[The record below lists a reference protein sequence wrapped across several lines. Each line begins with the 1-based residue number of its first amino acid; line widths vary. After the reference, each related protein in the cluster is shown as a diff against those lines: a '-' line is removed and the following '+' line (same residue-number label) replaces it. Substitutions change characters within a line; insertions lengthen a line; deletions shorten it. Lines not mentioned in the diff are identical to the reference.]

1 MSGYAYLV
9 ATIALTVYGQH
20 VTKWRVDA
28 VARLPSGH
36 RARLAFLARLLLD
49 RWIFSGMVAV
59 ALAGLTWFAALSAL
73 DLSVAYPFVAASFVL
88 VLPLSSL
95 LFGEPMTRQKIV
107 GLILIC
113 GGLVVANTG

>member
-1 MSGYAYLV
+1 MSGYAYLA
-9 ATIALTVYGQH
+9 ATVALTVYGQL

-28 VARLPSGH
+28 AAALPTGH

-49 RWIFSGMVAV
+49 RWIFSGMIAA

-73 DLSVAYPFVAASFVL
+73 DLSTAYPFLVASFVL
-88 VLPLSSL
+88 VLPLSTL
-95 LFGEPMTRQKIV
+95 LFGEPMTRHKVV

-113 GGLVVANTG
+113 GGLLVANTG